1 MTESSR
7 GCVLFATM
15 EFHPTNP
22 GGAGILIHHTVRLLL
37 EQGFTVVLLFDIG
50 PTEFEQLVN
59 VDRLGIPFAHRL
71 LIYRVD
77 DLCQDLLILP
87 DPCEDIAVVKS
98 IRLDHALRKLTEI
111 HDIDLIELYDYCGHG
126 FHYLAQPANDRP
138 LVAIRLHSTIE
149 LMERKTRAPL
159 APERLWLYAME
170 RAQLVLAD
178 VVLSPGTA
186 YYEQDIRPLY
196 PALTPDRVLIS
207 PPVHMPIGEVGYD
220 VEARNIAFYGRL
232 STLKGLDTFL
242 RAGVLALED
251 PVFAG
256 WLGRFVVIGPE
267 DHVATA
273 LSPGELRGLI
283 PKDKLA
289 RFRFTGRFDHAA
301 LLEQLQT
308 VAFACFGNRV
318 ESFCYAAHELHT
330 AGIPLIVNRI
340 PAFEDG
346 FETDGNAIF
355 FDGTALDL
363 AEHMKRLAGNAAL
376 RLELSRHGKG
386 RAASYWV
393 NHYTSHLSWLR
404 QRRGAASAP
413 AGLSASAIVLSTG
426 DREAADRTV
435 ASLSSL
441 PVRPLILE
449 LDVAGEL
456 RFAGSRWR
464 GAAGPEGSGTQ
475 LGLQMVGEACL
486 FVRAGDVVE
495 PQWARDALRVLAQ
508 NPLVGAVGGW
518 VRTHSGIQ
526 LMSYLYVPEV
536 AQFDEP
542 GLRVLLRVGAGQT
555 LAEYLHGWSSQ
566 SERSYLLAH
575 RAAGRV
581 SVELPRL
588 SVDTRGAVDL
598 PAIPAAAAAVD
609 FDRYSREFLTLAQS
623 SGAQSSDRGAPAP
636 GSTFERAISDPDV
649 LATNLIPSLV
659 ILRKAARSP
668 GELWVLRL
676 LRDDHFLEFD
686 WSAVMRSGDWVKK
699 AEPEAAAVAYTTG
712 KTAASRPRR
721 TQSFVPAPAAPP
733 AYQQTRSP
741 DAPAG
746 AQVTETGAMRF
757 HASGR
762 TGVDLLLGPACGVCE
777 IVHRGRVH
785 TIDLKQPHV
794 HTHRVWL
801 DALGSERQSRPGLG
815 GRAYLPAPAVSLKPE
830 HAALKTGKIDLIA
843 VAPPGDS
850 SIAAM
855 LRFRPGCRAL
865 TPEELGLLAPL
876 SPTRGIAYA
885 LQAIGNPDAAD
896 MALDDAG
903 PGGAGLSAPDQAGG
917 VDYAL
922 QAIRNTDC
930 RKVAID
936 AAVPGGAELADQL
949 LRADHDMHIIGLL
962 GEAAPLG
969 ALGAIAAYRSLGPWL
984 RLANRFP
991 TRLSAASTNEALT
1004 GLFSRCGVRALT
1016 IPARMPVLGAVAD
1029 GDSTEIEVIVVAGAG
1044 TVPNTAHM
1052 ISAVAHARRTGLGIS
1067 RLWLPAQDELG
1078 ARIARSFA
1086 AAPDLERYENLDAA
1100 FCGDP
1105 QRRVALGVFPDAD
1118 ELPEAAALALNWGAL
1133 PILGPGCVFAGCASF
1148 QDSLCVTYWE
1158 DAVAI
1163 ANALTR
1169 TAVCFDQLAGD
1180 YARFR
1185 LDREEMIERAL
1196 AALVAGALDRAESD
1210 LVSGNP

>member
-15 EFHPTNP
+15 EFHPTIP

-37 EQGFTVVLLFDIG
+37 EQGFTVVLLFDVG
-50 PTEFEQLVN
+50 PTEFAQLIN
-59 VDRLGIPFAHRL
+59 VDRLRIPFAHRL

-77 DLCQDLLILP
+77 DLCQDLP
-87 DPCEDIAVVKS
+87 SVPEPCAEIAVAKS

-126 FHYLAQPANDRP
+126 FHYLAQPAEDRP
-138 LVAIRLHSTIE
+138 LVAVRLHSTIE

-159 APERLWLYAME
+159 APGRLWLYAME

-196 PALTPDRVLIS
+196 PALTSDRVLIS

-220 VEARNIAFYGRL
+220 PVARNIAFYGRL

-289 RFRFTGRFDHAA
+289 RFHFTGRLDHTA
-301 LLEQLQT
+301 LIEQLQT

-346 FETDGNAIF
+346 FETDGSAIF

-363 AEHMKRLAGNAAL
+363 AEHMKRLAGDAAL
-376 RLELSRHGKG
+376 RVELSRHGKG

-393 NHYTSHLSWLR
+393 DHYTSHLSWLR

-426 DREAADRTV
+426 DREAADRTM

-441 PVRPLILE
+441 PVRPWILE
-449 LDVAGEL
+449 LDAAGEL
-456 RFAGSRWR
+456 AFAGSRWR
-464 GAAGPEGSGTQ
+464 GVAGPEGSTTQ
-475 LGLQMVGEACL
+475 LGLQMVGEAGL

-495 PQWARDALRVLAQ
+495 PQWAQDALRVLAQ
-508 NPLVGAVGGW
+508 NPRVGAVGGW
-518 VRTHSGIQ
+518 VRTHSGIES
-526 LMSYLYVPEV
+526 MSYLYIPEL
-536 AQFDEP
+536 AQLDEP

-581 SVELPRL
+581 SVELPQL
-588 SVDTRGAVDL
+588 SVDTRRAVDL

-609 FDRYSREFLTLAQS
+609 FDRYSREFLALAQS
-623 SGAQSSDRGAPAP
+623 SGAQASVRDTPAP
-636 GSTFERAISDPDV
+636 GSTFELADSDPDV

-659 ILRKAARSP
+659 ILRKAERSS

-686 WSAVMRSGDWVKK
+686 WSAVMRSGGWVKK
-699 AEPEAAAVAYTTG
+699 AEPETATVASKTE

-721 TQSFVPAPAAPP
+721 TQAPAAT
-733 AYQQTRSP
+733 AGYQQTRSP
-741 DAPAG
+741 DGPAG
-746 AQVTETGAMRF
+746 AQVTQTGSMRF

-762 TGVDLLLGPACGVCE
+762 TGLDLLLGPACGVCE

-785 TIDLKQPHV
+785 AIDLKQPHV
-794 HTHRVWL
+794 DIYRVWL
-801 DALGSERQSRPGLG
+801 DELGSERQSRPSAG
-815 GRAYLPAPAVSLKPE
+815 GRVYLPAPAVSLKAE
-830 HAALKTGKIDLIA
+830 HAALKTGHFDLVA
-843 VAPPGDS
+843 VAPPADS

-855 LRFRPGCRAL
+855 LRFRPGCCVL
-865 TPEELGLLAPL
+865 TPEELGLLAAL
-876 SPTRGIAYA
+876 SPTRGIAYG
-885 LQAIGNPDAAD
+885 LQAIGDPDGRDVAI
-896 MALDDAG
+896 DAGG
-903 PGGAGLSAPDQAGG
+903 PGGAGLAAPGPAGG
-917 VDYAL
+917 IDYAL

-969 ALGAIAAYRSLGPWL
+969 ASGAIAAYRSLGPWL

-991 TRLSAASTNEALT
+991 TRLAAASTNQALI
-1004 GLFSRCGVRALT
+1004 GLFSRCGVRALM
-1016 IPARMPVLGAVAD
+1016 IPARLPVFRAVEY
-1029 GDSTEIEVIVVAGAG
+1029 GDSAEIEVIVVAGAG

-1086 AAPDLERYENLDAA
+1086 AAPELERYENLDTA

-1105 QRRVALGVFPDAD
+1105 QRRVALGVFPDDD
-1118 ELPEAAALALNWGAL
+1118 EVPEAAALALNWGVL
-1133 PILGPGCVFAGCASF
+1133 PILGPGSAFARCASF
-1148 QDSLCVTYWE
+1148 RDSLCVTYWE

-1169 TAVCFDQLAGD
+1169 TAVCFDQLAED

-1185 LDREEMIERAL
+1185 LVREEMIEREL
-1196 AALVAGALDRAESD
+1196 AALVAGSLDRAEPD
-1210 LVSGNP
+1210 PVFGNP

>member
-1 MTESSR
+1 MSESSR
-7 GCVLFATM
+7 GCIVFATM

-77 DLCQDLLILP
+77 DLCQDLPILP
-87 DPCEDIAVVKS
+87 EPCEDIAIAKS

-111 HDIDLIELYDYCGHG
+111 HDVDLIELYDYCGHG
-126 FHYLAQPANDRP
+126 FHYLAKPAEDRP
-138 LVAIRLHSTIE
+138 LVAVRLHSTIE

-159 APERLWLYAME
+159 APGRLWLYAME

-207 PPVHMPIGEVGYD
+207 PPVHMAIGEVEYD
-220 VEARNIAFYGRL
+220 PEARNVAFYGRL

-289 RFRFTGRFDHAA
+289 RFHFTGRLDHAA
-301 LLEQLQT
+301 LIEQLQT

-346 FETDGNAIF
+346 FETDRSAIF

-363 AEHMKRLAGNAAL
+363 AEHMKRLAGDAAL

-393 NHYTSHLSWLR
+393 DHYTGHLSWLR
-404 QRRGAASAP
+404 QRRGAAGAP

-449 LDVAGEL
+449 LDAAGEL
-456 RFAGSRWR
+456 GFAGSRWR
-464 GAAGPEGSGTQ
+464 GAAGPEGSATQ

-495 PQWARDALRVLAQ
+495 PQWAHDALRVLAQ
-508 NPLVGAVGGW
+508 NPRVGAVGGW
-518 VRTHSGIQ
+518 IRTHSGIES
-526 LMSYLYVPEV
+526 MSYLYIPEL
-536 AQFDEP
+536 AQLDEP

-588 SVDTRGAVDL
+588 SVDTRRAVDL

-623 SGAQSSDRGAPAP
+623 SGAGAPAS
-636 GSTFERAISDPDV
+636 GSTFQLADSDPDV

-686 WSAVMRSGDWVKK
+686 WSAVMRSGDWVKT
-699 AEPEAAAVAYTTG
+699 AEPEAATVADKPG
-712 KTAASRPRR
+712 ETAASRPRR
-721 TQSFVPAPAAPP
+721 TQPFFPAPAAS
-733 AYQQTRSP
+733 AGSQQTRSP
-741 DAPAG
+741 VAPAG
-746 AQVTETGAMRF
+746 AQVTQTGSMRF
-757 HASGR
+757 HARGR

-785 TIDLKQPHV
+785 TIDLKQPHL

-801 DALGSERQSRPGLG
+801 DELGSARQSRPGAG

-830 HAALKTGKIDLIA
+830 HAALKTGNIDLVA
-843 VAPPGDS
+843 VAAPADS

-855 LRFRPGCRAL
+855 LRFRSGCCVL
-865 TPEELGLLAPL
+865 TPEELGLLAAL

-885 LQAIGNPDAAD
+885 LQAIGNPGGRNAAIDA
-896 MALDDAG
+896 AG
-903 PGGAGLSAPDQAGG
+903 PGGAGLAAPGPAGG
-917 VDYAL
+917 IDYAL

-936 AAVPGGAELADQL
+936 AAVPGGDELADQL
-949 LRADHDMHIIGLL
+949 LRTNRDMHIIGLL
-962 GEAAPLG
+962 GETAPLG
-969 ALGAIAAYRSLGPWL
+969 ASGAIAAYRSLGPWL

-991 TRLSAASTNEALT
+991 TRLSVASTSQALI

-1016 IPARMPVLGAVAD
+1016 IPARLPVLRTVEY
-1029 GDSTEIEVIVVAGAG
+1029 GDSAEIEVIVVAGAG

-1086 AAPDLERYENLDAA
+1086 AAPELERYENLDTA

-1105 QRRVALGVFPDAD
+1105 QRRVALGVFPDDD
-1118 ELPEAAALALNWGAL
+1118 ELPEAAALALNWGVL
-1133 PILGPGCVFAGCASF
+1133 PILGPGSAFARCAGF
-1148 QDSLCVTYWE
+1148 RDSLCVTYWE

-1163 ANALTR
+1163 ADALTR
-1169 TAVCFDQLAGD
+1169 TAECFDRLAED

-1185 LDREEMIERAL
+1185 LDREEMTERGL
-1196 AALVAGALDRAESD
+1196 AALVAGSLDRAEPD
-1210 LVSGNP
+1210 LVFGNP